1 MFTVSANLE
10 TKKTISYEEVLLLK
24 NKRKVLFFSC
34 SHSTASSVSSV
45 RSSVSSMHDAGRPSV
60 NTSHDVGR
68 SSVSSMHEVGRA
80 TSGHSYHHQESSG
93 TGFGQGGT
101 VCVWGN
107 IDDVPKRII
116 LVPL

>member
-1 MFTVSANLE
+1 MFAFSANLE
-10 TKKTISYEEVLLLK
+10 TKKTISYEEVILFK
-24 NKRKVLFFSC
+24 DEKKVMSLSI

-45 RSSVSSMHDAGRPSV
+45 RSSLSSMHEAGRPSV
-60 NTSHDVGR
+60 NTNQDIGR

-101 VCVWGN
+101 VCVFF
-107 IDDVPKRII
+107 
-116 LVPL
+116 